1 MKNIALMSAMALL
14 AIPAMAETSTP
25 ASADAKTCCDKPAC
39 PSCCSS
45 SDKGVKCGQ
54 QEWLN
59 VETVTIEAAN
69 GDPLAQYTVAW
80 LSDTGKGM
88 PQDSAK
94 ATEMYGK
101 SLPGLEKAAADGNAC
116 ACLALAHMYAEGKGV
131 EKNDDM
137 AKKYMDMY
145 KHCKKHGKKHCDK
158 AGKCAPGSCAPAA
171 DAKAE

>member
-1 MKNIALMSAMALL
+1 MKNIAFMSAMALL
-14 AIPAMAETSTP
+14 AIPAMAEGSTTP
-25 ASADAKTCCDKPAC
+25 TTADAKACCDKPNC

-59 VETVTIEAAN
+59 IETVTLEAAN

-94 ATEMYGK
+94 AADMYSK
-101 SLPGLEKAAADGNAC
+101 SLPGLQKAAEAGNAC

-131 EKNDDM
+131 DKNEET
-137 AKKYMDMY
+137 AKKYMEMY
-145 KHCKKHGKKHCDK
+145 KQCKDK
-158 AGKCAPGSCAPAA
+158 AARDGNCPAG
-171 DAKAE
+171 DCKAQ